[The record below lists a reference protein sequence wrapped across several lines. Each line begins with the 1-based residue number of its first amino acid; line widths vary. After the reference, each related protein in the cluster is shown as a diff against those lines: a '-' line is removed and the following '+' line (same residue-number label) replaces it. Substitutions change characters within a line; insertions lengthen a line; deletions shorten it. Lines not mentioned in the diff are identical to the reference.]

1 MTNQFN
7 ITFKNLKRFSQ
18 KFNKK
23 RTNKVFKNVNTKL
36 NFNKIITK
44 SDYIQNKKRVFKNI
58 IDVKTGPT
66 DQKGSG
72 RCWLFA
78 FLNVMRIFMIKKY
91 NLEDFEFSQNY
102 LFFYDKLEKAN
113 YFLNFIYD
121 NKNKKMDDLKFI
133 HMLDN
138 LTNDGGQWNVFVN
151 LINKYGIIPK
161 SAMDDHY
168 HSANSYDLN
177 EFFNDF
183 LRKSAHKIRTS
194 NVNKIKVINELLEEC
209 YKILVLFLGEPPQV
223 INWDYYALKD
233 DSKKTGKK
241 KTKKNKELKE
251 NKENKENKEA
261 KEAKEL
267 KENKDDSKKIYK
279 VVENISPLTFYKKF
293 VPYDANNKIC
303 LINYPCKDHK
313 YYKLY
318 NVELAFN
325 LIGNKQQNFINV
337 PIEVMIE
344 ATKKSINN
352 GEAVWTGIDY
362 GKYTAS
368 KEGFLDVDGFN
379 YDDIFEFNNLMD
391 KCDSLN
397 YRQSFPNHAVIL
409 RGYNFGKGNTNGFL
423 VENSHGDGDGNGD
436 NKKNEFNENLYMS
449 LKWFKQFVY
458 MVVIDK
464 SCVSYKELKVLKQK
478 PNVMPYWS
486 PFGSLLNGGSKN

>member
-1 MTNQFN
+1 MTNQLN

-36 NFNKIITK
+36 KFNKIITK
-44 SDYIQNKKRVFKNI
+44 SDYIQNKKRIFKNI

-91 NLEDFEFSQNY
+91 NLENFEFSQNY
-102 LFFYDKLEKAN
+102 WFFYDKLEKAN

-121 NKNKKMDDLKFI
+121 NKNKKFDDLKTI
-133 HMLDN
+133 HILDN

-168 HSANSYDLN
+168 HSTDSDDLN
-177 EFFNDF
+177 DFFNDF

-194 NVNKIKVINELLEEC
+194 NVNKFKQINELLEEC

-223 INWDYYALKD
+223 INWDYYAIKD
-233 DSKKTGKK
+233 DSKKSGKK
-241 KTKKNKELKE
+241 KTKKNKKE
-251 NKENKENKEA
+251 EKE
-261 KEAKEL
+261 
-267 KENKDDSKKIYK
+267 DSKKIYK
-279 VVENISPLTFYKKF
+279 VVENITPLNFYKKF

-303 LINYPCKDHK
+303 LINYPCKDHEF
-313 YYKLY
+313 YKLY
-318 NVELAFN
+318 NLDMAAGIMER
-325 LIGNKQQNFINV
+325 KQQNFINV

-352 GEAVWTGIDY
+352 GEGVWTGIDY

-368 KEGFLDVDGFN
+368 KEGFLDIDGFN

-397 YRQSFPNHAVIL
+397 YRQSYPNHAVIL
-409 RGYNFGKGNTNGFL
+409 RGYNLGKGNTNGFL
-423 VENSHGDGDGNGD
+423 VENSHGDGDGDRNN
-436 NKKNEFNENLYMS
+436 NKKNEFDENLYMS

-464 SCVSYKELKVLKQK
+464 KYVSSKELKVLKQK
-478 PNVMPYWS
+478 PIVMPYWS
-486 PFGSLLNGGSKN
+486 PFGSLLNGDYKI

>member
-1 MTNQFN
+1 MAKQFN
-7 ITFKNLKRFSQ
+7 ITLKNLKRFSK

-44 SDYIQNKKRVFKNI
+44 SDYVQNKKRVFKHI

-91 NLEDFEFSQNY
+91 NLDDFEFSQNY

-121 NKNKKMDDLKFI
+121 NKNKNLNDLKLI
-133 HMLDN
+133 YMLNN

-151 LINKYGIIPK
+151 LINKYGIVPK
-161 SAMDDHY
+161 SSMDDHY
-168 HSANSYDLN
+168 HSKNSDDLN
-177 EFFNDF
+177 DFLNDF
-183 LRKSAHKIRTS
+183 LRKSAHKIRKS
-194 NVNKIKVINELLEEC
+194 NTNKFKLINEILEEC
-209 YKILVLFLGEPPQV
+209 YKILVIFLGEPPKV
-223 INWDYYALKD
+223 INWDYYTSKD

-241 KTKKNKELKE
+241 KTKKNKED
-251 NKENKENKEA
+251 
-261 KEAKEL
+261 
-267 KENKDDSKKIYK
+267 KDDSKKIYK

-293 VPYDANNKIC
+293 VPYDVNNKIC
-303 LINYPCKDHK
+303 LINYPCNDHK

-318 NVELAFN
+318 NVELALN

-362 GKYTAS
+362 GKYTAP
-368 KEGFLDVDGFN
+368 KEGFLDIDGFN
-379 YDDIFEFNNLMD
+379 YKDIFEFNNLMD

-423 VENSHGDGDGNGD
+423 VENSHGDGNDSYD

-449 LKWFKQFVY
+449 LNWYKQFVY
-458 MVVIDK
+458 MIVVDK
-464 SCVSYKELKVLKQK
+464 SCVTSKELKVLKQK
-478 PNVMPYWS
+478 PIVMPYWS
-486 PFGSLLNGGSKN
+486 PFGSLLNGDSK

>member
-1 MTNQFN
+1 MPNQFN

-121 NKNKKMDDLKFI
+121 NKNKKLDDLKLV

-168 HSANSYDLN
+168 HSKNSYDLN
-177 EFFNDF
+177 DFFNDF
-183 LRKSAHKIRTS
+183 LRKSAHKIRKS
-194 NVNKIKVINELLEEC
+194 NINKFKLINELLEEC

-223 INWDYYALKD
+223 INWDYYATKD
-233 DSKKTGKK
+233 DSNKTVKK
-241 KTKKNKELKE
+241 KTKKNKE
-251 NKENKENKEA
+251 NKNQQTKEA
-261 KEAKEL
+261 K
-267 KENKDDSKKIYK
+267 DYSKKIYK
-279 VVENISPLTFYKKF
+279 VVENISPLNFYKKF
-293 VPYDANNKIC
+293 VPYDANNKVC
-303 LINYPCKDHK
+303 LINYPCQDKK
-313 YYKLY
+313 FYKLY

-325 LIGNKQQNFINV
+325 LTGNKQQNFINV

-344 ATKKSINN
+344 AAKKSIDNS
-352 GEAVWTGIDY
+352 EAVWTGIDY

-368 KEGFLDVDGFN
+368 KEGFLDIDGFN
-379 YDDIFEFNNLMD
+379 YKDIFEFNNLMD

-397 YRQSFPNHAVIL
+397 YRQSYPNHAVIL
-409 RGYNFGKGNTNGFL
+409 RGYNFEKGNTNGFL
-423 VENSHGDGDGNGD
+423 VENSHGNGI
-436 NKKNEFNENLYMS
+436 NERNEFNENLYMS

-458 MVVIDK
+458 MIVVDK
-464 SCVSYKELKVLKQK
+464 KYVSSKELKVLKQK
-478 PNVMPYWS
+478 PIVMPYWS
-486 PFGSLLNGGSKN
+486 PFGSLLNGGSKFKLDFS